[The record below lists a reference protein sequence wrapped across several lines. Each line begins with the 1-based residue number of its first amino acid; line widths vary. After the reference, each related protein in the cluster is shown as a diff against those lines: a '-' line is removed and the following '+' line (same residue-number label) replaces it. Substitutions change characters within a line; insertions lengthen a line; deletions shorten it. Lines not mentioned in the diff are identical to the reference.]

1 MKEVYSLSKK
11 MGDRHTEA
19 VSSKKNV
26 AKYATMAVVFHSAV
40 SLLAQVSKDLYF
52 RVDD

>member
-1 MKEVYSLSKK
+1 

-26 AKYATMAVVFHSAV
+26 AKYATNKAVVFHSAV